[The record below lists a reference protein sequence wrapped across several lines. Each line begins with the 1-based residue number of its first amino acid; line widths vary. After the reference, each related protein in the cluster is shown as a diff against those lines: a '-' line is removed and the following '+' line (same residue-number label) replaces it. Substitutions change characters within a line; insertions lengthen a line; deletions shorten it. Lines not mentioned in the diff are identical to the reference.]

1 MVEIKHITAGYS
13 GRTVLKDVSLSLPA
27 GQVTVLLGP
36 NGCGK
41 STLLKVLCGIL
52 PAEAGEILRKGENL
66 LTLPPRKLAQTVA
79 YLSQSRQVPDITAE
93 RLVLHGRFPY
103 LGFPRRYRPE
113 DIACARAAM
122 EKMGIS
128 DLAASPVETLSGGQR
143 QKVYLA
149 MILAQDTPVVVLDE
163 PTTYLDIS
171 HQLQL
176 MQMAR
181 ELARQGR
188 TVLMVIHDL
197 PHAFQTADQ
206 LVLMGHG
213 TVAAAG
219 TPEEIYRSGRI
230 SQVFGVTLHR
240 AQTPSGWRYYCQE
253 QAL

>member
-1 MVEIKHITAGYS
+1 VVEIKHITAGYS

-66 LTLPPRKLAQTVA
+66 LALPPRKLAQTVA
-79 YLSQSRQVPDITAE
+79 YLSQSRQVPDITTE

-113 DIACARAAM
+113 DMACAKAAM

-128 DLAASPVETLSGGQR
+128 DLADSPVETLSGGQR

-206 LVLMGHG
+206 LVLMNNGA
-213 TVAAAG
+213 VVAAG

-230 SQVFGVTLHR
+230 SRVFGVTLHR
-240 AQTPSGWRYYCQE
+240 TQTPSGWRYYCQE